1 MPTIATWT
9 NQRIPEIL
17 ASEHFLTYD
26 SRLFDAAAHIALNA
40 NNERLLIPGM
50 IVAIS
55 TVTNNYVPYN
65 AAGAAAYGAGCD
77 TPIGILRD
85 FHNCTLGD
93 KLIEPI
99 VHGRVHEGDCYVY
112 GQPPG
117 VIPAAVV
124 TALDDIV
131 WI

>member
-1 MPTIATWT
+1 MPTIATWF

-17 ASEHFLTYD
+17 AHEHFSTYD
-26 SRLFDAAAHIALNA
+26 SRLFDAEDHIGLNA

-50 IVAIS
+50 VVAIS
-55 TVTNNYVPYN
+55 TVTNNYVPYSPT
-65 AAGAAAYGAGCD
+65 ASYGAGSD
-77 TPIGILRD
+77 TPVGLLTD
-85 FHNCTLGD
+85 MHNCTLGD

-99 VHGRVHEGDCYVY
+99 WHGRVHLGDCYVY

-117 VIPAAVV
+117 TISAVIRA
-124 TALDDIV
+124 ALDDIE